1 MRSNANR
8 STLKLLATVAGVV
21 LTNGLTVDGFTN
33 LVQAAEF
40 NYSYSGKGV
49 EASGVLTTT
58 DSRDANGYL
67 TITGISGQRN
77 GATITALLPPGS
89 FPNDV
94 PPFGVPNDNLFSP
107 TQPFLSFNGF
117 SYLVGVQPENVFY
130 YQDAG
135 QYAETDDPN
144 GAPVNYRLLNKFDI
158 QPVPEPDG
166 LGGLSVAFLGSMWL
180 LKKKLTPSAKHQP
193 AEKAGFS

>member
-1 MRSNANR
+1 MKSNTKK

-21 LTNGLTVDGFTN
+21 LTTGLTVDGSAN
-33 LVQAAEF
+33 PVQAAQF
-40 NYSYSGKGV
+40 NYSYSGDGV
-49 EASGVLTTT
+49 EARGVLTTT

-67 TITGISGQRN
+67 TITGITGQRN

-94 PPFGVPNDNLFSP
+94 PPFGVPNDNLFST

-117 SYLVGVQPENVFY
+117 SYLVGAQPENVFY
-130 YQDAG
+130 YPDEG
-135 QYAETDDPN
+135 RYAETDDPN
-144 GAPVNYRLLNKFDI
+144 GDPVNYRLLNKFDVHR
-158 QPVPEPDG
+158 VPEPSSV
-166 LGGLSVAFLGSMWL
+166 GGLSVALLGSMWL
-180 LKKKLTPSAKHQP
+180 LKKKRASAKHQL